1 MPAPRV
7 ENMTPDVIGVDVG
20 GTKVLAVQLGADNA
34 IVAETRTP
42 TPRGGEAVLDAIA
55 EVVTRL
61 GPVTAVGVGAP
72 GLVDRAGVLRFAPNL
87 PHVVGLPVRD
97 GLEQRLPG
105 VVVTVDNDATCA
117 GWAERVLGAGQ
128 GSEDLLMVTL
138 GTGIGGG
145 LVAGGAVMRGGNG
158 FAGEIGHM
166 VVDTHGPPCPCGKRG
181 CWERFASGSGL
192 GRLGREA
199 AEAGLAPRIVA
210 LAGGDPMA
218 VRGEHVTAAAVE
230 RDPDALTVVASF
242 AWWVALGLA
251 NLANVLD
258 PECIVL
264 GGGLVAA
271 GGLFLEP
278 VRHAFFDL
286 VEAAEYRP
294 DIRIVLAQLGER
306 SGAVG
311 AALLARAARDAGNA
325 RDALN
330 ARDRE
335 KLRP

>member
-1 MPAPRV
+1 MDS
-7 ENMTPDVIGVDVG
+7 TVIGVDVG
-20 GTKVLAVQLGADNA
+20 GTKVLGLQLRADGTVGAEA
-34 IVAETRTP
+34 RLATP
-42 TPRGGEAVLDAIA
+42 GGGEAVLDTIA

-61 GPVTAVGVGAP
+61 GPTTAVGVGAP
-72 GLVDRAGVLRFAPNL
+72 GLVDQAGVLRFAPNL

-97 GLEQRLPG
+97 GLQQRLPG
-105 VVVTVDNDATCA
+105 VTVTVDNDATCA

-128 GSEDLLMVTL
+128 GSLDLLLVTL

-145 LVAGGAVMRGGNG
+145 LVVAGQVAHGANG
-158 FAGEIGHM
+158 FSGEIGHM
-166 VVDTHGPPCPCGKRG
+166 VVDVHGPPCPCGKRG

-199 AEAGLAPRIVA
+199 AEAGQAPRIVE
-210 LAGGDPMA
+210 LAGGDPVA

-230 RDPDALTVVASF
+230 GDRAALEVIDSF

-251 NLANVLD
+251 NLANIFD

-264 GGGLVAA
+264 GGGLVEA

-278 VRHAFFDL
+278 VRAAFRDL

-294 DIRIVLAQLGER
+294 NIRIVLAQLGER
-306 SGAVG
+306 AGAVG
-311 AALLARAARDAGNA
+311 AALLARDAAAGA
-325 RDALN
+325 PHR
-330 ARDRE
+330 
-335 KLRP
+335 